1 MVVMMMALNLFGIID
16 LDLNVEFLVLNFV
29 EGKWHLIFSFEFLIL
44 NYCLFLKFL
53 RLTCNVHSCTDKVF
67 NYFFRFF

>member
-16 LDLNVEFLVLNFV
+16 LDLNVEFIVLNFV

-53 RLTCNVHSCTDKVF
+53 RL
-67 NYFFRFF
+67 R